1 MKIKFNK
8 GLDLKIAG
16 AVASD
21 VIVEVPVSQCAITLD
36 DFPGFVPKVAAKAGT
51 AVQPGSPLLYDKNN
65 PVVKIVS
72 PIAGVV
78 KDVVRGDRRK
88 ILYIEVE
95 AKESDAEDPV
105 ITPVKDADSA
115 RRFLAES
122 GMLALMRRRPFDIV
136 PDPDEPVRDIFVTG
150 FDSAPLADSVK
161 VLNTLF
167 KPEDYEAGIEVL
179 NKITSGKVYVS
190 VRKDHTF
197 GPLKGA
203 QTVVVEGANPAGM
216 VSFQIA
222 AIAPINKGDV
232 VWTLDIATL
241 GRIGKLV
248 RTGTFE
254 MRTVVA
260 ITGPE
265 VKKTS
270 RGRVLTKIGAPI
282 DVLLKNRLVPKEHN
296 RRIISGNVLTGVAVG
311 MDQYLRFPYRQI
323 CVIAEG
329 DDVDEFMGWA
339 SMSTSKMST
348 SRSFPG
354 HFLKRLFRPD
364 ARLNGGR
371 RAMIMSGEYDS
382 VMPIDILPEYLIKA
396 IIAKDIDQMEKLGI
410 YEIAPEDF
418 ALAEYV
424 DTSKLPLQ
432 QIVRDGID
440 YLRKELE

>member
-16 AVASD
+16 AISSD
-21 VIVEVPVSQCAITLD
+21 AIVEVPVNHCAITAD
-36 DFPGFVPKVAAKAGT
+36 DFPGFVPKVAAKVGT
-51 AVQPGSPLLYDKNN
+51 AVQAGSPLLYDKNN

-72 PIAGVV
+72 PVAGRV

-88 ILYIEVE
+88 ILYVEVE
-95 AKESDAEDPV
+95 QMESDAEDPV
-105 ITPVKDADSA
+105 VTPVKDEESA

-122 GMLALMRRRPFDIV
+122 GLLAMMRRRPFDIT
-136 PDPDEPVRDIFVTG
+136 PNPDEEVRDIFVTG

-161 VLNTLF
+161 VLKTIF
-167 KPEDYEAGIEVL
+167 KPEDYEAGIAVL
-179 NKITSGKVYVS
+179 NKVTRGKVYVS
-190 VRKDHTF
+190 VRKNHPF
-197 GPLKGA
+197 GALKGA
-203 QTVVVEGANPAGM
+203 ETVIVEGTHPAGI
-216 VSFQIA
+216 VGFQIA
-222 AIAPINKGDV
+222 AIKPINKGEV

-241 GRIGKLV
+241 GRIGKLA
-248 RTGTFE
+248 RTGQFE
-254 MRTVVA
+254 MRTIVA
-260 ITGPE
+260 VNGPE
-265 VKKTS
+265 VKKPYRALTS
-270 RGRVLTKIGAPI
+270 IGAPI
-282 DVLLKNRLVPKEHN
+282 DALLKNRLAPAEHH
-296 RRIISGNVLTGVAVG
+296 RRIISGNVLTGVAVEMNG
-311 MDQYLRFPYRQI
+311 YLRFPYRQV

-339 SMSTSKMST
+339 SMAPSKMST

-364 ARLNGGR
+364 ARLHGGR
-371 RAMIMSGEYDS
+371 RAMIMSGEYDK
-382 VMPIDILPEYLIKA
+382 VMPMDILPEYLVKA
-396 IIAKDIDQMEKLGI
+396 IISRNVEEMEKLGI
-410 YEIAPEDF
+410 YEVAPEDF

>member
-1 MKIKFNK
+1 MKIKFTK

-21 VIVEVPVSQCAITLD
+21 AIVEVPVNHCAMTMD
-36 DFPGFVPKVAAKAGT
+36 DFPGFVPKVAAKEGQ

-65 PVVKIVS
+65 PVMKIVS

-78 KDVVRGDRRK
+78 KEIKRGDRRK
-88 ILYIEVE
+88 ILYVEVE
-95 AKESDAEDPV
+95 SRHSEADEPV

-136 PDPDEPVRDIFVTG
+136 PNPDEPVRDIFVTG

-167 KPEDYEAGIEVL
+167 KPEDYEAGIAVL
-179 NKITSGKVYVS
+179 TKVTAGKVYVT
-190 VRKDHTF
+190 VRHDHPF
-197 GPLKGA
+197 GALKGA
-203 QTVVVEGANPAGM
+203 EVVEVEGVNPAG
-216 VSFQIA
+216 VVGFQIA
-222 AIAPINKGDV
+222 QIAPINKGEV
-232 VWTLDIATL
+232 VWTMDIATL
-241 GRIGKLV
+241 GRIGKLA
-248 RTGTFE
+248 RTGQFE

-265 VKKTS
+265 VKKPS
-270 RGRVLTKIGAPI
+270 RGRVLTTIGAPM
-282 DVLLKNRLVPKEHN
+282 DVLLKNRLVPAEHH
-296 RRIISGNVLTGVAVG
+296 RRIISGNVLTGVAVTLE
-311 MDQYLRFPYRQI
+311 QYLRFPYRQV

-339 SMSTSKMST
+339 SMAPSKMST

-382 VMPIDILPEYLIKA
+382 VMPMDILPEYLIKA
-396 IIAKDIDQMEKLGI
+396 ILAKDISGMEQLGI
-410 YEIAPEDF
+410 YEVAPEDF
-418 ALAEYV
+418 ALAEYA

-432 QIVRDGID
+432 QIVRDGLD